1 MKMPE
6 VTLLNN
12 LLIELQ
18 NTPRTVAVNSQKAFT
33 GNDFISDCSNLI
45 NVISR
50 ENESDFI
57 LSCKNAYNF
66 ALGLFSLLH
75 LNKKICLPPGMQ
87 KGLIDELSQDRKVI
101 SDFYP
106 EAIHPIQ
113 EKSQEKIKF
122 STLLDGNISLFTSGS
137 TGERKEIKKTL
148 SQFNE
153 EIYTL
158 NKSWDFSSEK
168 IVLSSVSHQ
177 HIYGLLFKI
186 LWPLATQR
194 AFFIDECMFEDD
206 LNKAFSSFP
215 ESILISCPAHLD
227 AMARFKEKDFLKN
240 RIVFSSGAPLSLET
254 AKDINAS
261 SGNCPIEVFGSTE
274 TGGIAW
280 RLQTEQ
286 DYWNTFSNVSIRVD
300 EKKTLS
306 IKSPFCEIQNE
317 WYETGDKSEILSP
330 QSFKHLGRKDR
341 IVKVSGKRLS
351 LNEMELQLS
360 QSELIESCKVLVL
373 AEKGQTNRESTAL
386 IAVLTN
392 KGSQNLSDIGRR
404 KFALSLKAELKKL
417 FPAVV
422 IPRFWRYIDQFPT
435 NSQGKIENEL
445 LPLFLQGYNESEK
458 RFPILKSIQK
468 QNENCS
474 LNFLVPENC
483 DFFDGHF
490 PENPILPGV
499 GQIFWAQFYTEK
511 LLGFKT
517 VKGINKLK
525 FHHVIQPNELCT
537 LELEV
542 KNNSVNFTYS
552 VGERLCSAGSINYG

>member
-1 MKMPE
+1 MPK

-12 LLIELQ
+12 LLNELQ
-18 NTPRTVAVNSQKAFT
+18 NKPRAIAVNLQKTFT
-33 GNDFISDCSNLI
+33 SNDFLSDCSNLI
-45 NVISR
+45 KTISR
-50 ENESDFI
+50 ENETDFI

-66 ALGLFSLLH
+66 AIGLFSLLH

-87 KGLIDELSQDRKVI
+87 NGLIDEISQDRKVI

-106 EAIHPIQ
+106 DAIHPIQ
-113 EKSQEKIKF
+113 KEIQDVVTF
-122 STLLDGNISLFTSGS
+122 SATSNGNISLFTSGS

-153 EIYTL
+153 EIYIL
-158 NKSWDFSSEK
+158 NKTWDLPSEQ
-168 IVLSSVSHQ
+168 VAVSSVSHQ

-194 AFFIDECMFEDD
+194 AFFIDECMFEDE
-206 LNKAFSSFP
+206 LNSAFSSFP
-215 ESILISCPAHLD
+215 ESTLISCPAHLD
-227 AMARFKEKDFLKN
+227 AMARFQEKGFLKN
-240 RIVFSSGAPLSLET
+240 RTVFSSGAPLSLKT
-254 AKDINAS
+254 AKDINS
-261 SGNCPIEVFGSTE
+261 SSENCPIEVFGSTE

-280 RLQTEQ
+280 RLQTEH
-286 DYWNTFSNVSIRVD
+286 DHWNTFSKVSIRVD

-330 QSFKHLGRKDR
+330 EFFKHLGRKDR

-351 LNEMELQLS
+351 LNEMEQQLT
-360 QSELIESCKVLVL
+360 QSRLIESCKVLVL
-373 AEKGQTNRESTAL
+373 AEKGQTSRESTAL

-392 KGSQNLSDIGRR
+392 EGLQNLSDLGRR
-404 KFALSLKAELKKL
+404 KFALSLKNELKKL

-435 NSQGKIENEL
+435 NSQGKIETEL

-474 LNFLVPENC
+474 LKFLVPENC

-537 LELEV
+537 LELKV
-542 KNNSVNFTYS
+542 NNNSVSFTYS
-552 VGERLCSAGSINYG
+552 VGERLCSAGGINYA